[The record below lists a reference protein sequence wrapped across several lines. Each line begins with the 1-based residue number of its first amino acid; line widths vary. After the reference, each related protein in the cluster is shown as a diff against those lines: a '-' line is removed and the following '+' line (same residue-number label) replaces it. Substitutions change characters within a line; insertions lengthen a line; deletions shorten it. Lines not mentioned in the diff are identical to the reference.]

1 MTDEFKDV
9 KFTGISVTDGK
20 SPSINF
26 EVMDCI
32 NAKIVGLSILR
43 TDLTPRN
50 LENLIASNNG
60 ICEEP
65 DEICDFLLKN
75 YNSNLKTRQF
85 PIARYHTQLGWKE
98 GDGKSI
104 FLGQNIVSD
113 DETILSEY
121 SGKLDLKPRGNIENV
136 VTMLNEEIIG
146 TKEWSKLEAVLSA
159 AVGSLLL
166 SFANH
171 FWNADLNNVI
181 LHLFGGSSN
190 GKSTALT
197 LFVSVATN
205 PEKKKGYWLIFASTE
220 GSLVK
225 RIGNNEGLP
234 VVIDELSG
242 VTKKELD
249 GFVYTIGNG
258 EEKDRLKPGGIGLQE
273 SATFQTVV
281 MSSGELSLL
290 KKCTQNEG
298 GRARCF
304 EFANEQWTSSKS
316 QAVNVKACLSK
327 NYGLIAPMIAKELIH
342 NSNRWRQRLNYY
354 RRKVEKEIRERNITC
369 SIKDRVGEYVALFT
383 LAGEVTNATL
393 NISLKIDEIFDF
405 FFTNI
410 VVANDE
416 EANMGKNAYYTI
428 MKYVSEHRDLF
439 ADAGFYGGTRSQFN
453 TFDLDAD
460 KDGFIYGCRNH
471 IVDDKVYNNII
482 VFRSGRIE
490 SVLSEAGFSETK
502 VALYKLRQSKLIKT
516 KDANRNTYPYVINGT
531 EVNCVAVYFEDKG
544 TEVQDIGDE
553 TE

>member
-26 EVMDCI
+26 DVMDCI

-60 ICEEP
+60 ICEDPE
-65 DEICDFLLKN
+65 EICNFLLKN
-75 YNSNLKTRQF
+75 YNSNLKTRHF
-85 PIARYHTQLGWKE
+85 PIDRYHTQLGWKE
-98 GDGKSI
+98 IDGEPI
-104 FLGQNIVSD
+104 YLGQNIISD

-171 FWNADLNNVI
+171 FWNSDLNNVI

-190 GKSTALT
+190 GKSTALS
-197 LFVSVATN
+197 LFASVATN

-258 EEKDRLKPGGIGLQE
+258 EEKDRLKPGGNGLQE
-273 SATFQTVV
+273 SAVFQTVV
-281 MSSGELSLL
+281 LSSGEISLL

-298 GRARCF
+298 LRARCF
-304 EFANEQWTSSKS
+304 EFANEQWTYSKS
-316 QAVNVKACLSK
+316 QAVHIKSCLSK

-342 NSNRWRQRLNYY
+342 NSNRWRQRLNFY
-354 RRKVEKEIRERNITC
+354 RRKVEKEIKERNITC

-393 NISLKIDEIFDF
+393 NISLSIDKIFDF
-405 FFTNI
+405 FFTHI

-416 EANMGKNAYYTI
+416 EANMARNAYYALL
-428 MKYVSEHRDLF
+428 KYISENAELF
-439 ADAGFYGGTRSQFN
+439 AECGYIGGSRSILN
-453 TFDLDAD
+453 TFSIDAE
-460 KDGFIYGCRNH
+460 KEGLYYGIRQRIIDNKEY
-471 IVDDKVYNNII
+471 DMVY
-482 VFRSGRIE
+482 VFRPGKAE
-490 SVLSEAGFSETK
+490 SILTETK
-502 VALYKLRQSKLIKT
+502 VALFKMRKEGLLKT
-516 KDANRNTYPYVINGT
+516 KDPARNTYTYNINGVD
-531 EVNCVAVYFEDKG
+531 VNCIAIYYQDNSAKIH
-544 TEVQDIGDE
+544 DIGDE
-553 TE
+553 D

>member
-26 EVMDCI
+26 DVMDCI

-60 ICEEP
+60 ICEDPE
-65 DEICDFLLKN
+65 EICNFLLKN
-75 YNSNLKTRQF
+75 YNSNLKTRHF
-85 PIARYHTQLGWKE
+85 PIDRYHTQLGWKE
-98 GDGKSI
+98 IDGEPI
-104 FLGQNIVSD
+104 YLGQNIISD

-171 FWNADLNNVI
+171 FWNSDLNNVI

-190 GKSTALT
+190 GKSTALS
-197 LFVSVATN
+197 LFASVATN

-258 EEKDRLKPGGIGLQE
+258 EEKDRLKPGGNGLQE
-273 SATFQTVV
+273 SAVFQTVV
-281 MSSGELSLL
+281 LSSGEISLL

-298 GRARCF
+298 LRARCF
-304 EFANEQWTSSKS
+304 EFANEQWTYSKS
-316 QAVNVKACLSK
+316 QAVHIKSCLSK

-342 NSNRWRQRLNYY
+342 NSNRWRQRLNFY
-354 RRKVEKEIRERNITC
+354 RRKVEKEIKERNITC

-393 NISLKIDEIFDF
+393 NISLSIDKIFDF
-405 FFTNI
+405 FFTHI

-416 EANMGKNAYYTI
+416 EANMARNAYYALL
-428 MKYVSEHRDLF
+428 KYISENAELF
-439 ADAGFYGGTRSQFN
+439 AECGYIGGSRSILN
-453 TFDLDAD
+453 TFSIDAE
-460 KDGFIYGCRNH
+460 KEGLYYGY
-471 IVDDKVYNNII
+471 DMVY
-482 VFRSGRIE
+482 VFRPGKAESILTDSGF
-490 SVLSEAGFSETK
+490 AETK
-502 VALYKLRQSKLIKT
+502 VALFKMRKEGLLKT
-516 KDANRNTYPYVINGT
+516 KDPARNTYTYNINGVD
-531 EVNCVAVYFEDKG
+531 VNCIAIYYQDNSAKIH
-544 TEVQDIGDE
+544 DIGDE
-553 TE
+553 D

>member
-26 EVMDCI
+26 DVMDCI

-65 DEICDFLLKN
+65 EEIYNFLLKN
-75 YNSNLKTRQF
+75 YNSNLKTRHF
-85 PIARYHTQLGWKE
+85 PIDRYHTQLGWKE
-98 GDGKSI
+98 IDGEPI
-104 FLGQNIVSD
+104 YLGQNIISD
-113 DETILSEY
+113 DETMLSEY
-121 SGKLDLKPRGNIENV
+121 SGKLDLKPRGSIEDI
-136 VTMLNEEIIG
+136 VTMLNKEIIG
-146 TKEWSKLEAVLSA
+146 TEEWSKLEAVFSA

-166 SFANH
+166 SYSNH

-190 GKSTALT
+190 GKSTALK
-197 LFVSVATN
+197 LFASVATN

-258 EEKDRLKPGGIGLQE
+258 EEKDRLKPGGNGLQE
-273 SATFQTVV
+273 SAVFQTVV
-281 MSSGELSLL
+281 LSSGELSLL

-298 GRARCF
+298 LRARCF
-304 EFANEQWTSSKS
+304 EFANEQWTYSKS
-316 QAVNVKACLSK
+316 QAVHIKSCLSK
-327 NYGLIAPMIAKELIH
+327 NYGLIAPMIARELIH
-342 NSNRWRQRLNYY
+342 NSNVWKQRLQHY
-354 RRKVEKEIRERNITC
+354 RKKVEQEIEKRNITC

-393 NISLKIDEIFDF
+393 NISLSIDKIFDF
-405 FFTNI
+405 FFTHI

-416 EANMGKNAYYTI
+416 EANMARNAYYALL
-428 MKYVSEHRDLF
+428 KYISENAELF
-439 ADAGFYGGTRSQFN
+439 ADCGYIGGSRSILN
-453 TFDLDAD
+453 TFSIDAE
-460 KDGFIYGCRNH
+460 KEGLYYGIRQRIIDNKEY
-471 IVDDKVYNNII
+471 DMVY
-482 VFRSGRIE
+482 VFRPGKAESILTDSGF
-490 SVLSEAGFSETK
+490 AETK
-502 VALYKLRQSKLIKT
+502 VALFKMRKEGLLKT
-516 KDANRNTYPYVINGT
+516 KDPARNTYTYNINGVD
-531 EVNCVAVYFEDKG
+531 VNCIAIYYQDNSAKIH
-544 TEVQDIGDE
+544 DIGDE
-553 TE
+553 D

>member
-60 ICEEP
+60 ICEQP

-75 YNSNLKTRQF
+75 YNSNLKTRKF
-85 PIARYHTQLGWKE
+85 SIDRYHTQLGWKE
-98 GDGKSI
+98 IDGMPI
-104 FLGQNIVSD
+104 YLGQNIVSD
-113 DETILSEY
+113 DETLLSEY

-197 LFVSVATN
+197 LFASVATN

-242 VTKKELD
+242 ATKKELD

-273 SATFQTVV
+273 SAAFQTVV
-281 MSSGELSLL
+281 MSSGEISLL

-298 GRARCF
+298 LRARCL
-304 EFANEQWTSSKS
+304 EFANEQWTYSKS
-316 QAVNVKACLSK
+316 QAVHIKSCLSK

-342 NSNRWRQRLNYY
+342 NSNKWRKRLEFY
-354 RRKVEKEIRERNITC
+354 RERVEQEIEKRNITC

-393 NISLKIDEIFDF
+393 NISLSIDKIFDF
-405 FFTNI
+405 FFTHI
-410 VVANDE
+410 VVSNDE
-416 EANMGKNAYYTI
+416 EANMARNAYYALL
-428 MKYVSEHRDLF
+428 KYISENAELF
-439 ADAGFYGGTRSQFN
+439 ADCGYIGGSRSILNTFSIDAEKEGFY
-453 TFDLDAD
+453 
-460 KDGFIYGCRNH
+460 YGIRQRIIDNKEY
-471 IVDDKVYNNII
+471 DMVY
-482 VFRSGRIE
+482 VFRPGKAESILADSGF
-490 SVLSEAGFSETK
+490 AETK
-502 VALYKLRQSKLIKT
+502 VALFKMRKEGLLKT
-516 KDANRNTYPYVINGT
+516 KDPARNTYTYNINGVD
-531 EVNCVAVYFEDKG
+531 VNCIAIYYQDNSAKIH
-544 TEVQDIGDE
+544 DIGDE
-553 TE
+553 D

>member
-60 ICEEP
+60 ICEQP

-75 YNSNLKTRQF
+75 YNSNLKTRKF
-85 PIARYHTQLGWKE
+85 SIDRYHTQLGWKE
-98 GDGKSI
+98 IDGMPI
-104 FLGQNIVSD
+104 YLGQNIVSD
-113 DETILSEY
+113 DETLLSEY

-197 LFVSVATN
+197 LFASVATN

-258 EEKDRLKPGGIGLQE
+258 EEKDRLKPGGVGLQE
-273 SATFQTVV
+273 SAAFQTVV
-281 MSSGELSLL
+281 MSSGEISLL

-298 GRARCF
+298 LRARCF
-304 EFANEQWTSSKS
+304 EFANEQWTYSKS
-316 QAVNVKACLSK
+316 QAVHIKSCLSK

-342 NSNRWRQRLNYY
+342 NSNKWRKRLEFY
-354 RRKVEKEIRERNITC
+354 RERVEQEIEKRNITC

-393 NISLKIDEIFDF
+393 NISLSIDKIFDF
-405 FFTNI
+405 FFTHI
-410 VVANDE
+410 VVSNDE
-416 EANMGKNAYYTI
+416 EANMARNAYYALL
-428 MKYVSEHRDLF
+428 KYISENAELF
-439 ADAGFYGGTRSQFN
+439 ADCGYIGGSRSILNTFSIDAEKEGFY
-453 TFDLDAD
+453 
-460 KDGFIYGCRNH
+460 YGIRQRIIDNKEY
-471 IVDDKVYNNII
+471 DMVY
-482 VFRSGRIE
+482 VFRPGKAESILADSGF
-490 SVLSEAGFSETK
+490 AETK
-502 VALYKLRQSKLIKT
+502 VALFKMRKEGLLKT
-516 KDANRNTYPYVINGT
+516 KDPARNTYTYNINGVD
-531 EVNCVAVYFEDKG
+531 VNCIAIYYQDNSAKIH
-544 TEVQDIGDE
+544 DIGDE
-553 TE
+553 D

>member
-26 EVMDCI
+26 DVMDCI

-60 ICEEP
+60 ICEDPE
-65 DEICDFLLKN
+65 EICNFLLKN
-75 YNSNLKTRQF
+75 YNSNLKTRHF
-85 PIARYHTQLGWKE
+85 PIDRYHTQLGWKE
-98 GDGKSI
+98 IDGEPI
-104 FLGQNIVSD
+104 YLGQNIISD

-171 FWNADLNNVI
+171 FWNSDLNNVI

-190 GKSTALT
+190 GKSTALS
-197 LFVSVATN
+197 LFASVATN

-258 EEKDRLKPGGIGLQE
+258 EEKDRLKPGGNGLQE
-273 SATFQTVV
+273 SAVFQTVV
-281 MSSGELSLL
+281 LSSGEISLL

-298 GRARCF
+298 LRARCF
-304 EFANEQWTSSKS
+304 EFANEQWTYSKS
-316 QAVNVKACLSK
+316 QAVHIKSCLSK

-342 NSNRWRQRLNYY
+342 NSNRWRQRLNFY
-354 RRKVEKEIRERNITC
+354 RRKVEKEIKERNITC

-393 NISLKIDEIFDF
+393 NISLSIDKIFDF
-405 FFTNI
+405 FFTHI

-416 EANMGKNAYYTI
+416 EANMARNAYYALL
-428 MKYVSEHRDLF
+428 KYISENAELF
-439 ADAGFYGGTRSQFN
+439 AECGYIGGSCSILN
-453 TFDLDAD
+453 TFSIDAE
-460 KDGFIYGCRNH
+460 KEGLYYGIRQRIIDNKEY
-471 IVDDKVYNNII
+471 DMVY
-482 VFRSGRIE
+482 VFRPGKAESILTDSGF
-490 SVLSEAGFSETK
+490 AETK
-502 VALYKLRQSKLIKT
+502 VALFKMRKEGLLKT
-516 KDANRNTYPYVINGT
+516 KDPARNTYTYNINGVD
-531 EVNCVAVYFEDKG
+531 VNCIAIYYQDNSAKIH
-544 TEVQDIGDE
+544 DIGDE
-553 TE
+553 D

>member
-1 MTDEFKDV
+1 MPDAFTDV

-60 ICEEP
+60 ICEEAE
-65 DEICDFLLKN
+65 EICNFLLKS
-75 YNSNLKTRQF
+75 YNSCLKTRQF
-85 PIARYHTQLGWKE
+85 PIERYHTQVGWKE
-98 GDGKSI
+98 IDGKPVY
-104 FLGQNIVSD
+104 LGQNGISD
-113 DETILSEY
+113 NETLQSEY
-121 SGKLDLKPRGNIENV
+121 SGKLDLKPSGDIKEV
-136 VTMLNEEIIG
+136 IDMLNCEIIV
-146 TKEWSKLEAVLSA
+146 TQEWSKLEAILCA

-181 LHLFGGSSN
+181 LHLFGGSST

-197 LFVSVATN
+197 LFASVATN

-298 GRARCF
+298 LRARCF

-327 NYGLIAPMIAKELIH
+327 NYGLIAPMIARELIH
-342 NSNRWRQRLNYY
+342 NSNRWRQRLNFY
-354 RRKVEKEIRERNITC
+354 RRKVEKEIKERNITC

-393 NISLKIDEIFDF
+393 NISLSIDKIFDF
-405 FFTNI
+405 FFTHI

-416 EANMGKNAYYTI
+416 EANMARNAYYALL
-428 MKYVSEHRDLF
+428 KYISENAELF
-439 ADAGFYGGTRSQFN
+439 ADCGYIGGSRSILN
-453 TFDLDAD
+453 TFCIDAE
-460 KDGFIYGCRNH
+460 KEGLYYGIRQRIIDNKEY
-471 IVDDKVYNNII
+471 DMVY
-482 VFRSGRIE
+482 VFRPGKAESILTDSGF
-490 SVLSEAGFSETK
+490 AETK
-502 VALYKLRQSKLIKT
+502 VALFKMRKEGLLKT
-516 KDANRNTYPYVINGT
+516 KDPARNTYTYNINGVD
-531 EVNCVAVYFEDKG
+531 VNCIAIYYQDNSAKIH
-544 TEVQDIGDE
+544 DIGDE
-553 TE
+553 D

>member
-26 EVMDCI
+26 DVMDCI

-50 LENLIASNNG
+50 LENLIASNNA
-60 ICEEP
+60 ICEDPE
-65 DEICDFLLKN
+65 EICNFLLKN
-75 YNSNLKTRQF
+75 YNSNLKTRHF
-85 PIARYHTQLGWKE
+85 PIDRYHTQLGWKE
-98 GDGKSI
+98 IDGEPI
-104 FLGQNIVSD
+104 YLGQNIISD
-113 DETILSEY
+113 DETMLSEY

-190 GKSTALT
+190 GKSTALS
-197 LFVSVATN
+197 LFASVATN

-258 EEKDRLKPGGIGLQE
+258 EEKDRLKPGGIGLQD
-273 SATFQTVV
+273 SAAFQTVIL
-281 MSSGELSLL
+281 SSGEISLL

-298 GRARCF
+298 LRARCF
-304 EFANEQWTSSKS
+304 EFANEQWTYSKS
-316 QAVNVKACLSK
+316 QAVHIKSCLSK

-342 NSNRWRQRLNYY
+342 NSNVWKQRLQHY
-354 RRKVEKEIRERNITC
+354 RKKVEQEIEKRNITC

-393 NISLKIDEIFDF
+393 NISLSIDKIFDF
-405 FFTNI
+405 FFTHI

-416 EANMGKNAYYTI
+416 EANMARNAYYALL
-428 MKYVSEHRDLF
+428 KYISENAELF
-439 ADAGFYGGTRSQFN
+439 ADCGYIGGSRSILN
-453 TFDLDAD
+453 TFSIDAE
-460 KDGFIYGCRNH
+460 KEGLYYGIRQRIIDNKEY
-471 IVDDKVYNNII
+471 DMVY
-482 VFRSGRIE
+482 VFRPGKAESILTDSGF
-490 SVLSEAGFSETK
+490 AETK
-502 VALYKLRQSKLIKT
+502 VALFKMRKEGLLKT
-516 KDANRNTYPYVINGT
+516 KDPARNTYTYNINGVD
-531 EVNCVAVYFEDKG
+531 VNCIAIYYQDNSAKIH
-544 TEVQDIGDE
+544 DIGDE
-553 TE
+553 D

>member
-26 EVMDCI
+26 DVMDCI

-50 LENLIASNNG
+50 LENLIASNNA
-60 ICEEP
+60 ICEDPE
-65 DEICDFLLKN
+65 EICNFLLKN
-75 YNSNLKTRQF
+75 YNSNLKTRHF
-85 PIARYHTQLGWKE
+85 PIDRYHTQLGWKE
-98 GDGKSI
+98 IDGEPI
-104 FLGQNIVSD
+104 YLGQNIISD
-113 DETILSEY
+113 DETMLSEY

-190 GKSTALT
+190 GKSTALS
-197 LFVSVATN
+197 LFASVATN

-258 EEKDRLKPGGIGLQE
+258 EEKDRLKPGGIGLQD
-273 SATFQTVV
+273 SAAFQTVIL
-281 MSSGELSLL
+281 SSGEISLL

-298 GRARCF
+298 LRARCF
-304 EFANEQWTSSKS
+304 EFANEQWTYSKS
-316 QAVNVKACLSK
+316 QAVHIKSCLSK

-342 NSNRWRQRLNYY
+342 NSNVWKQRLQHY
-354 RRKVEKEIRERNITC
+354 RKKVEQEIEKRNITC

-393 NISLKIDEIFDF
+393 NISLSIDKIFDF
-405 FFTNI
+405 FFTHI

-416 EANMGKNAYYTI
+416 EANMARNAYYALL
-428 MKYVSEHRDLF
+428 KYISENAELF
-439 ADAGFYGGTRSQFN
+439 ADCGYIGGSRSILN
-453 TFDLDAD
+453 TFSIDAE
-460 KDGFIYGCRNH
+460 KEGLYYGIRQRIIDNKEY
-471 IVDDKVYNNII
+471 DMVY
-482 VFRSGRIE
+482 VFRPGKAESILTDSGF
-490 SVLSEAGFSETK
+490 AETK
-502 VALYKLRQSKLIKT
+502 VALFKMRKEGLLKT
-516 KDANRNTYPYVINGT
+516 KDPARNTYTYNINGVD
-531 EVNCVAVYFEDKG
+531 VNCIAIYYQDNSAIIH
-544 TEVQDIGDE
+544 DIGDE
-553 TE
+553 D

>member
-26 EVMDCI
+26 DVMDCI

-60 ICEEP
+60 ICEDPE
-65 DEICDFLLKN
+65 EICNFLLKN
-75 YNSNLKTRQF
+75 YNSNLKTRHF
-85 PIARYHTQLGWKE
+85 PIDRYHTQLGWKE
-98 GDGKSI
+98 IDGEPI
-104 FLGQNIVSD
+104 YLGQNIISD

-171 FWNADLNNVI
+171 FWNSDLNNVI

-190 GKSTALT
+190 GKSTALS
-197 LFVSVATN
+197 LFASVATN

-258 EEKDRLKPGGIGLQE
+258 EEKDRLKPGGNGLQE
-273 SATFQTVV
+273 SAVFQMVV
-281 MSSGELSLL
+281 LSSGEISLL

-298 GRARCF
+298 LRARCF
-304 EFANEQWTSSKS
+304 EFANEQWTYSKS
-316 QAVNVKACLSK
+316 QAVHIKSCLSK

-342 NSNRWRQRLNYY
+342 NSNRWRQRLNFY
-354 RRKVEKEIRERNITC
+354 RRKVEKEIKERNITC

-393 NISLKIDEIFDF
+393 NISLSIDKIFDF
-405 FFTNI
+405 FFTHI

-416 EANMGKNAYYTI
+416 EANMARNAYYALL
-428 MKYVSEHRDLF
+428 KYISENAELF
-439 ADAGFYGGTRSQFN
+439 AECGYIGGSRSILN
-453 TFDLDAD
+453 TFSIDAE
-460 KDGFIYGCRNH
+460 KEGLYYGIRQRIIDNKEY
-471 IVDDKVYNNII
+471 DMVY
-482 VFRSGRIE
+482 VFRPGKAESILTDSGF
-490 SVLSEAGFSETK
+490 AETK
-502 VALYKLRQSKLIKT
+502 VALFKMRKEGLLKT
-516 KDANRNTYPYVINGT
+516 KDPARNTYTYNINGVD
-531 EVNCVAVYFEDKG
+531 VNCIAIYYQDNSAKIH
-544 TEVQDIGDE
+544 DIGDE
-553 TE
+553 D

>member
-26 EVMDCI
+26 DVMDCI

-50 LENLIASNNG
+50 LENLIASNNA
-60 ICEEP
+60 ICEDPE
-65 DEICDFLLKN
+65 EICNFLLKN
-75 YNSNLKTRQF
+75 YNSNLKTRHF
-85 PIARYHTQLGWKE
+85 PIDRYHTQLGWKE
-98 GDGKSI
+98 IDGEPI
-104 FLGQNIVSD
+104 YLGQNIISD
-113 DETILSEY
+113 DETMLSEY

-190 GKSTALT
+190 GKSTALS
-197 LFVSVATN
+197 LFASVATN

-234 VVIDELSG
+234 VVIDKLSG

-258 EEKDRLKPGGIGLQE
+258 EEKDRLKPGGIGLQD
-273 SATFQTVV
+273 SAAFQTVIL
-281 MSSGELSLL
+281 SSGEISLL

-298 GRARCF
+298 LRARCF
-304 EFANEQWTSSKS
+304 EFANEQWTYSKS
-316 QAVNVKACLSK
+316 QAVHIKSCLSK

-342 NSNRWRQRLNYY
+342 NSNVWKQRLQHY
-354 RRKVEKEIRERNITC
+354 RKKVEQEIEKRNITC

-393 NISLKIDEIFDF
+393 NISLSIDKIFDF
-405 FFTNI
+405 FFTHI

-416 EANMGKNAYYTI
+416 EANMARNAYYALL
-428 MKYVSEHRDLF
+428 KYISENAELF
-439 ADAGFYGGTRSQFN
+439 ADCGYIGGSRSILN
-453 TFDLDAD
+453 TFSIDAE
-460 KDGFIYGCRNH
+460 KEGLYYGIRQRIIDNKEY
-471 IVDDKVYNNII
+471 DMVY
-482 VFRSGRIE
+482 VFRPGKAESILTDSGF
-490 SVLSEAGFSETK
+490 AETK
-502 VALYKLRQSKLIKT
+502 VALFKMRKEGLLKT
-516 KDANRNTYPYVINGT
+516 KDPARNTYTYNINGVD
-531 EVNCVAVYFEDKG
+531 VNCIAIYYQDNSAKIH
-544 TEVQDIGDE
+544 DIGDE
-553 TE
+553 D

>member
-26 EVMDCI
+26 DVMDCI

-60 ICEEP
+60 ICEDPE
-65 DEICDFLLKN
+65 EICNFLLKN
-75 YNSNLKTRQF
+75 YNSNLKTRHF
-85 PIARYHTQLGWKE
+85 PIDRYHTQLGWKE
-98 GDGKSI
+98 IDGEPI
-104 FLGQNIVSD
+104 YLGQNIISD

-171 FWNADLNNVI
+171 FWNSDLNNVI

-190 GKSTALT
+190 GKSTALS
-197 LFVSVATN
+197 LFASVATN

-249 GFVYTIGNG
+249 RFVYTIGNG
-258 EEKDRLKPGGIGLQE
+258 EEKDRLKPGGNGLQE
-273 SATFQTVV
+273 SAVFQTVV
-281 MSSGELSLL
+281 LSSGEISLL

-298 GRARCF
+298 LRARCF
-304 EFANEQWTSSKS
+304 EFANEQWTYSKS
-316 QAVNVKACLSK
+316 QAVHIKSCLSK

-342 NSNRWRQRLNYY
+342 NSNRWRQRLNFY
-354 RRKVEKEIRERNITC
+354 RRKVEKEIKERNITC

-393 NISLKIDEIFDF
+393 NISLSIDKIFDF
-405 FFTNI
+405 FFTHI

-416 EANMGKNAYYTI
+416 EANMARNAYYALL
-428 MKYVSEHRDLF
+428 KYISENAELF
-439 ADAGFYGGTRSQFN
+439 AECGYIGGSRSILN
-453 TFDLDAD
+453 TFSIDAE
-460 KDGFIYGCRNH
+460 KEGLYYGIRQRIIDNKEY
-471 IVDDKVYNNII
+471 DMVY
-482 VFRSGRIE
+482 VFRPGKAESILTDSGF
-490 SVLSEAGFSETK
+490 AETK
-502 VALYKLRQSKLIKT
+502 VALFKMRKEGLLKT
-516 KDANRNTYPYVINGT
+516 KDPARNTYTYNINGVD
-531 EVNCVAVYFEDKG
+531 VNCIAIYYQDNSAKIH
-544 TEVQDIGDE
+544 DIGDE
-553 TE
+553 D

>member
-1 MTDEFKDV
+1 M
-9 KFTGISVTDGK
+9 
-20 SPSINF
+20 
-26 EVMDCI
+26 
-32 NAKIVGLSILR
+32 
-43 TDLTPRN
+43 
-50 LENLIASNNG
+50 
-60 ICEEP
+60 
-65 DEICDFLLKN
+65 LKN

-190 GKSTALT
+190 GKSTALM
-197 LFVSVATN
+197 LFASVATN

-242 VTKKELD
+242 
-249 GFVYTIGNG
+249 FVYTNGNG

-298 GRARCF
+298 LRARCF

-342 NSNRWRQRLNYY
+342 NSNKWRKRLEFY
-354 RRKVEKEIRERNITC
+354 RERVEQEIEKRNITC

-393 NISLKIDEIFDF
+393 NISLSIDKIFDF
-405 FFTNI
+405 FFTHI
-410 VVANDE
+410 VVSNDE
-416 EANMGKNAYYTI
+416 EANMARNAYYALL
-428 MKYVSEHRDLF
+428 KYISENAELF
-439 ADAGFYGGTRSQFN
+439 ADCGYIGGSRSILNTFSIDAEKEGFY
-453 TFDLDAD
+453 
-460 KDGFIYGCRNH
+460 YGIRQRIIDNKEY
-471 IVDDKVYNNII
+471 DMVY
-482 VFRSGRIE
+482 VFRPGKAESILADSGF
-490 SVLSEAGFSETK
+490 AETK
-502 VALYKLRQSKLIKT
+502 VALFKMRKEGLLKT
-516 KDANRNTYPYVINGT
+516 KDTARNTYTYNINGVD
-531 EVNCVAVYFEDKG
+531 VNCIAIYYQDNSAKIH
-544 TEVQDIGDE
+544 DIGDE
-553 TE
+553 D

>member
-85 PIARYHTQLGWKE
+85 PIYRYHTQLGWKE
-98 GDGKSI
+98 IDGMPI
-104 FLGQNIVSD
+104 YLGQNIISD
-113 DETILSEY
+113 DETMLSEY
-121 SGKLDLKPRGNIENV
+121 SGKLDLKPRGSIEDI
-136 VTMLNEEIIG
+136 VTMLNKEIIG
-146 TKEWSKLEAVLSA
+146 TEEWSKLEAVLSA

-197 LFVSVATN
+197 LFASVATN

-258 EEKDRLKPGGIGLQE
+258 EEKDRLKPGGIGLQD
-273 SATFQTVV
+273 SAAFQTVIL
-281 MSSGELSLL
+281 SSGEISLL

-298 GRARCF
+298 LRARCF
-304 EFANEQWTSSKS
+304 EFANEQWTASKS
-316 QAVNVKACLSK
+316 QAVHVKACLRD
-327 NYGLIAPMIAKELIH
+327 NYGLIAPMIAWELIH
-342 NSNRWRQRLNYY
+342 NSNRWRQRLNFY
-354 RRKVEKEIRERNITC
+354 RRKVEKEIKARNITC

-383 LAGEVTNATL
+383 LAGEVTN
-393 NISLKIDEIFDF
+393 
-405 FFTNI
+405 
-410 VVANDE
+410 
-416 EANMGKNAYYTI
+416 
-428 MKYVSEHRDLF
+428 
-439 ADAGFYGGTRSQFN
+439 Q
-453 TFDLDAD
+453 
-460 KDGFIYGCRNH
+460 
-471 IVDDKVYNNII
+471 
-482 VFRSGRIE
+482 
-490 SVLSEAGFSETK
+490 
-502 VALYKLRQSKLIKT
+502 
-516 KDANRNTYPYVINGT
+516 
-531 EVNCVAVYFEDKG
+531 
-544 TEVQDIGDE
+544 
-553 TE
+553 

>member
-26 EVMDCI
+26 DVMDCI

-60 ICEEP
+60 ICEDPE
-65 DEICDFLLKN
+65 EICNFLLKN
-75 YNSNLKTRQF
+75 YNSNLKTRHF
-85 PIARYHTQLGWKE
+85 PIDRYHTQLGWKE
-98 GDGKSI
+98 IDGEPI
-104 FLGQNIVSD
+104 YLGQNIISD

-171 FWNADLNNVI
+171 FWNSDLNNVI

-190 GKSTALT
+190 GKSTALS
-197 LFVSVATN
+197 LFASVANN

-258 EEKDRLKPGGIGLQE
+258 EEKDRLKPGGNGLQE
-273 SATFQTVV
+273 SAVFQTVV
-281 MSSGELSLL
+281 LSSGEISLL

-298 GRARCF
+298 LRARCF
-304 EFANEQWTSSKS
+304 EFANEQWTYSKS
-316 QAVNVKACLSK
+316 QAVHIKSCLSK

-342 NSNRWRQRLNYY
+342 NSNRWRQRLNFY
-354 RRKVEKEIRERNITC
+354 RRKVEKEIKERNITC

-393 NISLKIDEIFDF
+393 NISLSIDKIFDF
-405 FFTNI
+405 FFTHI

-416 EANMGKNAYYTI
+416 EANMARNAYYALL
-428 MKYVSEHRDLF
+428 KYISENAELF
-439 ADAGFYGGTRSQFN
+439 AECGYIGGSRSILN
-453 TFDLDAD
+453 TFSIDAE
-460 KDGFIYGCRNH
+460 KEGLYYGIRQRIIDNKEY
-471 IVDDKVYNNII
+471 DMVY
-482 VFRSGRIE
+482 VFRPGKAESILTDSGF
-490 SVLSEAGFSETK
+490 AQTK
-502 VALYKLRQSKLIKT
+502 VALFKMRKEGLLKT
-516 KDANRNTYPYVINGT
+516 KDPARNTYTYNINGVD
-531 EVNCVAVYFEDKG
+531 VNCIAIYYQDNSAKIH
-544 TEVQDIGDE
+544 DIGDE
-553 TE
+553 D

>member
-26 EVMDCI
+26 DVMDCI

-50 LENLIASNNG
+50 LENLIASNNA
-60 ICEEP
+60 ICEDPE
-65 DEICDFLLKN
+65 EICNFLLKN
-75 YNSNLKTRQF
+75 YNSNLKTRHF
-85 PIARYHTQLGWKE
+85 PIDRYHTQLGWKE
-98 GDGKSI
+98 IDGEPI
-104 FLGQNIVSD
+104 YLGQNIISD
-113 DETILSEY
+113 DETMLSEY
-121 SGKLDLKPRGNIENV
+121 SGKLDLKSRGNIENV

-190 GKSTALT
+190 GKSTALS
-197 LFVSVATN
+197 LFASVATN

-258 EEKDRLKPGGIGLQE
+258 EEKDRLKPGGIGLQD
-273 SATFQTVV
+273 SAAFQTVIL
-281 MSSGELSLL
+281 SSGEISLL

-298 GRARCF
+298 LRARCF
-304 EFANEQWTSSKS
+304 EFANEQWTYSKS
-316 QAVNVKACLSK
+316 QAVHIKSCLSK

-342 NSNRWRQRLNYY
+342 NSNVWKQRLQHY
-354 RRKVEKEIRERNITC
+354 RKKVEQEIEKRNITC

-393 NISLKIDEIFDF
+393 NISLSIDKIFDF
-405 FFTNI
+405 FFTHI

-416 EANMGKNAYYTI
+416 EANMARNAYYALL
-428 MKYVSEHRDLF
+428 KYISENAELF
-439 ADAGFYGGTRSQFN
+439 ADCGYIGGSRSILN
-453 TFDLDAD
+453 TFSIDAE
-460 KDGFIYGCRNH
+460 KEGLYYGIRQRIIDNKEY
-471 IVDDKVYNNII
+471 DMVY
-482 VFRSGRIE
+482 VFRPGKAESILTDSGF
-490 SVLSEAGFSETK
+490 AETK
-502 VALYKLRQSKLIKT
+502 VALFKMRKEGLLKT
-516 KDANRNTYPYVINGT
+516 KDPARNTYTYNINGVD
-531 EVNCVAVYFEDKG
+531 VNCIAIYYQDNSAKIH
-544 TEVQDIGDE
+544 DIGDE
-553 TE
+553 D

>member
-26 EVMDCI
+26 DVMDCI

-60 ICEEP
+60 ICEDPE
-65 DEICDFLLKN
+65 EICNFLLKN
-75 YNSNLKTRQF
+75 YNSNLKTRHF
-85 PIARYHTQLGWKE
+85 PIDRYHTQLGWKE
-98 GDGKSI
+98 IDGEPI
-104 FLGQNIVSD
+104 YLGQNIISD

-171 FWNADLNNVI
+171 FWNSDLNNVI

-190 GKSTALT
+190 GKSTALS
-197 LFVSVATN
+197 LFASVATN

-258 EEKDRLKPGGIGLQE
+258 EEKDRLKPGGNGLQE
-273 SATFQTVV
+273 SAVFQTVV
-281 MSSGELSLL
+281 LSSGEISLL

-298 GRARCF
+298 LRARCF
-304 EFANEQWTSSKS
+304 EFANEQWTYSKS
-316 QAVNVKACLSK
+316 QAVHIKSCLSK

-342 NSNRWRQRLNYY
+342 NSNRWRQRLNFY
-354 RRKVEKEIRERNITC
+354 RRKVEKEIKERNITC

-393 NISLKIDEIFDF
+393 NISLSIDKIFDF
-405 FFTNI
+405 FFTHI

-416 EANMGKNAYYTI
+416 EANMARNAYYALL
-428 MKYVSEHRDLF
+428 KYISENAELF
-439 ADAGFYGGTRSQFN
+439 AECGYIGGSRSILN
-453 TFDLDAD
+453 TFSIDAE
-460 KDGFIYGCRNH
+460 KEGLYYGIRQRIIDNKEY
-471 IVDDKVYNNII
+471 DMVY
-482 VFRSGRIE
+482 VFRPGKAESILTDSGF
-490 SVLSEAGFSETK
+490 AETK
-502 VALYKLRQSKLIKT
+502 VALFKMRKEGLLKT
-516 KDANRNTYPYVINGT
+516 KDPARNTYTYNINGVD
-531 EVNCVAVYFEDKG
+531 VNCIAIYYQDNSAKIH
-544 TEVQDIGDE
+544 DIGDE
-553 TE
+553 D

>member
-26 EVMDCI
+26 DVMDCI

-60 ICEEP
+60 ICEDPE
-65 DEICDFLLKN
+65 EICNFLLKN
-75 YNSNLKTRQF
+75 YNSNLKTRHF
-85 PIARYHTQLGWKE
+85 PIDRYHTQLGWKE
-98 GDGKSI
+98 IDGEPI
-104 FLGQNIVSD
+104 YLGQNIISD
-113 DETILSEY
+113 DETMLSEY

-190 GKSTALT
+190 GKSTALS
-197 LFVSVATN
+197 LFASVATN

-258 EEKDRLKPGGIGLQE
+258 EEKDRLKPGGIGLQD
-273 SATFQTVV
+273 SAAFQTVIL
-281 MSSGELSLL
+281 SSGEISLL

-298 GRARCF
+298 LRARCF
-304 EFANEQWTSSKS
+304 EFANEQWTYSKS
-316 QAVNVKACLSK
+316 QAVHIKSCLSK

-342 NSNRWRQRLNYY
+342 NSNVWKQRLQHY
-354 RRKVEKEIRERNITC
+354 RKKVEQEIEKRNITC

-393 NISLKIDEIFDF
+393 NISLSIDKIFDF
-405 FFTNI
+405 FFTHI

-416 EANMGKNAYYTI
+416 EANMARNAYYALL
-428 MKYVSEHRDLF
+428 KYISENAELF
-439 ADAGFYGGTRSQFN
+439 ADCGYIGGSRSILN
-453 TFDLDAD
+453 TFSIDAE
-460 KDGFIYGCRNH
+460 KGGLYYGIRQRIIDNKEY
-471 IVDDKVYNNII
+471 DMVY
-482 VFRSGRIE
+482 VFRPGKAESILTDSGF
-490 SVLSEAGFSETK
+490 AETK
-502 VALYKLRQSKLIKT
+502 VALFKMRKEGLLKT
-516 KDANRNTYPYVINGT
+516 KDPARNTYTYNINGVD
-531 EVNCVAVYFEDKG
+531 VNCIAIYYQDNSAKIH
-544 TEVQDIGDE
+544 DIGDE
-553 TE
+553 D

>member
-60 ICEEP
+60 ICEQP

-75 YNSNLKTRQF
+75 YNSNLKTRKF
-85 PIARYHTQLGWKE
+85 SIDRYHTQLGWKE
-98 GDGKSI
+98 IDGMPI
-104 FLGQNIVSD
+104 YLGQNIVSD
-113 DETILSEY
+113 DETLLSEY

-197 LFVSVATN
+197 LFASVATN

-273 SATFQTVV
+273 SAAFQTVV
-281 MSSGELSLL
+281 MSSGEISLL

-298 GRARCF
+298 LRARCL
-304 EFANEQWTSSKS
+304 EFANEQWTYSKS
-316 QAVNVKACLSK
+316 QAVHIKSCLSK

-342 NSNRWRQRLNYY
+342 NSNKWRKRLEFY
-354 RRKVEKEIRERNITC
+354 RERVEQEIEKRNITC

-393 NISLKIDEIFDF
+393 NISLSIDKIFDF
-405 FFTNI
+405 FFTHI
-410 VVANDE
+410 VVSNDE
-416 EANMGKNAYYTI
+416 EANMARNAYYALL
-428 MKYVSEHRDLF
+428 KYISENAELF
-439 ADAGFYGGTRSQFN
+439 ADCGYIGGSRSILNTFSIDAEKEGFY
-453 TFDLDAD
+453 
-460 KDGFIYGCRNH
+460 YGIRQRIIDNKEY
-471 IVDDKVYNNII
+471 DMVY
-482 VFRSGRIE
+482 VFRPGKAESILADSGF
-490 SVLSEAGFSETK
+490 AETK
-502 VALYKLRQSKLIKT
+502 VALFKMRKEGLLKT
-516 KDANRNTYPYVINGT
+516 KDPARNTYTYNINGVD
-531 EVNCVAVYFEDKG
+531 VNCIAIYYQDNSAKIH
-544 TEVQDIGDE
+544 DIGDE
-553 TE
+553 D

>member
-26 EVMDCI
+26 DVMDCI

-50 LENLIASNNG
+50 LENLIASNNA
-60 ICEEP
+60 ICEDPE
-65 DEICDFLLKN
+65 EICNFLLKN
-75 YNSNLKTRQF
+75 YNSNLKTRHF
-85 PIARYHTQLGWKE
+85 PIDRYHTQLGWKE
-98 GDGKSI
+98 IDGEPI
-104 FLGQNIVSD
+104 YLGQNIISD
-113 DETILSEY
+113 DETMLSEY

-190 GKSTALT
+190 GKSTALS
-197 LFVSVATN
+197 LFASVATN

-273 SATFQTVV
+273 SAAFQTVV
-281 MSSGELSLL
+281 MSSGEISLL

-298 GRARCF
+298 LRARCF
-304 EFANEQWTSSKS
+304 EFANEQWTYSKS
-316 QAVNVKACLSK
+316 QAVHIKSCLSK

-342 NSNRWRQRLNYY
+342 NSNKWRKRLEFY
-354 RRKVEKEIRERNITC
+354 RERVEQEIEKRNITC

-393 NISLKIDEIFDF
+393 NISLSIDKIFDF
-405 FFTNI
+405 FFTHI
-410 VVANDE
+410 VVSNDE
-416 EANMGKNAYYTI
+416 EANMARNAYYALL
-428 MKYVSEHRDLF
+428 KYISENAELF
-439 ADAGFYGGTRSQFN
+439 ADCGYIGGSRSILNTFSIDAEKEGFY
-453 TFDLDAD
+453 
-460 KDGFIYGCRNH
+460 YGIRQRIIDNKEY
-471 IVDDKVYNNII
+471 DMVY
-482 VFRSGRIE
+482 VFRPGKAESILADSGF
-490 SVLSEAGFSETK
+490 AETK
-502 VALYKLRQSKLIKT
+502 VALFKMRKEGLLKT
-516 KDANRNTYPYVINGT
+516 KDPARNTYTYNINGVD
-531 EVNCVAVYFEDKG
+531 VNCIAIYYQDNSAKIH
-544 TEVQDIGDE
+544 DIGDE
-553 TE
+553 D

>member
-26 EVMDCI
+26 DVMDCI

-60 ICEEP
+60 ICEDPE
-65 DEICDFLLKN
+65 EICNFLLKN
-75 YNSNLKTRQF
+75 YNSNLKTRHF
-85 PIARYHTQLGWKE
+85 PIDRYHTQLGWKE
-98 GDGKSI
+98 IDGEPI
-104 FLGQNIVSD
+104 YLGQNIISD

-171 FWNADLNNVI
+171 FWNSDLNNVI

-190 GKSTALT
+190 GKSTALS
-197 LFVSVATN
+197 LFASVATN

-258 EEKDRLKPGGIGLQE
+258 EEKDRLKPGGNGLQE
-273 SATFQTVV
+273 SAVFQTVV
-281 MSSGELSLL
+281 LSSGEISLL

-298 GRARCF
+298 LRARCF
-304 EFANEQWTSSKS
+304 EFANEQWTYSKS
-316 QAVNVKACLSK
+316 QAVHIKSCLSK

-342 NSNRWRQRLNYY
+342 NSNRWRQRLNFY
-354 RRKVEKEIRERNITC
+354 RRKVEKEIKERNITC

-393 NISLKIDEIFDF
+393 NISLSIDKIFDF
-405 FFTNI
+405 FFTHI

-416 EANMGKNAYYTI
+416 EANMARNAYYALL
-428 MKYVSEHRDLF
+428 KYISENAELF
-439 ADAGFYGGTRSQFN
+439 AECGYIGGSRSILN
-453 TFDLDAD
+453 TFSIDAE
-460 KDGFIYGCRNH
+460 KEGLY
-471 IVDDKVYNNII
+471 Y
-482 VFRSGRIE
+482 GRI
-490 SVLSEAGFSETK
+490 
-502 VALYKLRQSKLIKT
+502 
-516 KDANRNTYPYVINGT
+516 
-531 EVNCVAVYFEDKG
+531 
-544 TEVQDIGDE
+544 
-553 TE
+553 

>member
-60 ICEEP
+60 ICEQP

-75 YNSNLKTRQF
+75 YNSNLKTRKF
-85 PIARYHTQLGWKE
+85 SIDRYHTQLGWKE
-98 GDGKSI
+98 IDGMPI
-104 FLGQNIVSD
+104 YLGQNIVSD
-113 DETILSEY
+113 DETLLSEY

-197 LFVSVATN
+197 LFASVATN

-273 SATFQTVV
+273 SAAFQTVV
-281 MSSGELSLL
+281 MSSGEISLL

-298 GRARCF
+298 LRARCL
-304 EFANEQWTSSKS
+304 EFANEQWTYSKS
-316 QAVNVKACLSK
+316 QAVHIKSCLSK

-342 NSNRWRQRLNYY
+342 NSNKWRKRLEFY
-354 RRKVEKEIRERNITC
+354 RERVEQEIEKRNITC

-393 NISLKIDEIFDF
+393 NISLSIDKIFDF
-405 FFTNI
+405 FFTHI
-410 VVANDE
+410 VVSNDE
-416 EANMGKNAYYTI
+416 EANMARNAYYALL
-428 MKYVSEHRDLF
+428 KYISENAELF
-439 ADAGFYGGTRSQFN
+439 ADCGYIGGSRSILNTFSIDAEKEGFY
-453 TFDLDAD
+453 
-460 KDGFIYGCRNH
+460 YGIRQRIIDNKEY
-471 IVDDKVYNNII
+471 DMVY
-482 VFRSGRIE
+482 VFRPGKAESILADSGF
-490 SVLSEAGFSETK
+490 AETK
-502 VALYKLRQSKLIKT
+502 VALFKMRKEGLSRYWVRKKPYLYLRT
-516 KDANRNTYPYVINGT
+516 
-531 EVNCVAVYFEDKG
+531 
-544 TEVQDIGDE
+544 
-553 TE
+553 

>member
-26 EVMDCI
+26 DVMDCI

-60 ICEEP
+60 ICEDPE
-65 DEICDFLLKN
+65 EICNFLLKN
-75 YNSNLKTRQF
+75 YNSNLKTRHF
-85 PIARYHTQLGWKE
+85 PIDRYHTQLGWKE
-98 GDGKSI
+98 IDGEPI
-104 FLGQNIVSD
+104 YLGQNIISD

-171 FWNADLNNVI
+171 FWNSDLNNVI

-190 GKSTALT
+190 GKSTALM
-197 LFVSVATN
+197 LFASVATN

-258 EEKDRLKPGGIGLQE
+258 EEKDRLKPGGIGLQD
-273 SATFQTVV
+273 SAAFQTVIL
-281 MSSGELSLL
+281 SSGEISLL

-298 GRARCF
+298 LRARCF
-304 EFANEQWTSSKS
+304 EFANEQWTYSKS
-316 QAVNVKACLSK
+316 QAVHIKSCLSK

-342 NSNRWRQRLNYY
+342 NSNKWRKRLEFY
-354 RRKVEKEIRERNITC
+354 RERVEQEIEKRNITC

-393 NISLKIDEIFDF
+393 NISLSIDKIFDF
-405 FFTNI
+405 FFTHI
-410 VVANDE
+410 VVSNDE
-416 EANMGKNAYYTI
+416 EANMARNAYYALL
-428 MKYVSEHRDLF
+428 KYISENAELF
-439 ADAGFYGGTRSQFN
+439 ADCGYIGGSRSILN
-453 TFDLDAD
+453 TFSIDAE
-460 KDGFIYGCRNH
+460 KAFSTILPSRM
-471 IVDDKVYNNII
+471 
-482 VFRSGRIE
+482 
-490 SVLSEAGFSETK
+490 SVTVQTLSLTNG
-502 VALYKLRQSKLIKT
+502 LG
-516 KDANRNTYPYVINGT
+516 NTAFAP
-531 EVNCVAVYFEDKG
+531 VAVITNSGAASSIISSVSSVPSTNFAPLSFALTYKSSTHQWIFSLCG
-544 TEVQDIGDE
+544 GLSARLI
-553 TE
+553 

>member
-26 EVMDCI
+26 DVMDCI

-60 ICEEP
+60 ICEDPE
-65 DEICDFLLKN
+65 EICNFLLKN
-75 YNSNLKTRQF
+75 YNSNLKTRHF
-85 PIARYHTQLGWKE
+85 PIDRYHTQLGWKE
-98 GDGKSI
+98 IDGEPI
-104 FLGQNIVSD
+104 YLGQNIISD

-171 FWNADLNNVI
+171 FWNSDLNNVI

-190 GKSTALT
+190 GKSTALS
-197 LFVSVATN
+197 LFASVATN

-258 EEKDRLKPGGIGLQE
+258 EEKDRLKPGGNGLQE
-273 SATFQTVV
+273 SAVFQTVV
-281 MSSGELSLL
+281 LSSGEISLL

-298 GRARCF
+298 LRARCF
-304 EFANEQWTSSKS
+304 EFANEQWTYSKS
-316 QAVNVKACLSK
+316 QAVHIKSCLSK
-327 NYGLIAPMIAKELIH
+327 NYGLIAPMITKELIH
-342 NSNRWRQRLNYY
+342 NSNRWRQRLNFY
-354 RRKVEKEIRERNITC
+354 RRKVEKEIKERNITC

-393 NISLKIDEIFDF
+393 NISLSIDKIFDF
-405 FFTNI
+405 FFTHI

-416 EANMGKNAYYTI
+416 EANMARNAYYALL
-428 MKYVSEHRDLF
+428 KYISENAELF
-439 ADAGFYGGTRSQFN
+439 AECGYIGGSRSILN
-453 TFDLDAD
+453 TFSIDAE
-460 KDGFIYGCRNH
+460 KEGLYYGIRQRIIDNKEY
-471 IVDDKVYNNII
+471 DMVY
-482 VFRSGRIE
+482 VFRPGKAESILTDSGF
-490 SVLSEAGFSETK
+490 AETK
-502 VALYKLRQSKLIKT
+502 VALFKMRKEGLLKT
-516 KDANRNTYPYVINGT
+516 KDPARNTYTYNINGVD
-531 EVNCVAVYFEDKG
+531 VNCIAIYYQDNSAKIH
-544 TEVQDIGDE
+544 DIGDE
-553 TE
+553 D

>member
-26 EVMDCI
+26 DVMDCI

-60 ICEEP
+60 ICEDPE
-65 DEICDFLLKN
+65 EICNFLLKN
-75 YNSNLKTRQF
+75 YNSNLKTRHF
-85 PIARYHTQLGWKE
+85 PIDRYHTQLGWKE
-98 GDGKSI
+98 IDGEPI
-104 FLGQNIVSD
+104 YLGQNIISD

-171 FWNADLNNVI
+171 FWNSDLNNVI

-190 GKSTALT
+190 GKSTALS
-197 LFVSVATN
+197 LFASVATN

-258 EEKDRLKPGGIGLQE
+258 EEKDRLKPGGNGLQE
-273 SATFQTVV
+273 SAVFQTVV
-281 MSSGELSLL
+281 LSSGEISLL

-298 GRARCF
+298 LRARCF
-304 EFANEQWTSSKS
+304 EFANEQWTYSKS
-316 QAVNVKACLSK
+316 QAVHIKSCLSK

-342 NSNRWRQRLNYY
+342 NSNRWRQRLNFY
-354 RRKVEKEIRERNITC
+354 RRKVEKKIKERNITC

-393 NISLKIDEIFDF
+393 NISLSIDKIFDF
-405 FFTNI
+405 FFTHI

-416 EANMGKNAYYTI
+416 EANMARNAYYALL
-428 MKYVSEHRDLF
+428 KYISENAELF
-439 ADAGFYGGTRSQFN
+439 AECGYIGGSRSILN
-453 TFDLDAD
+453 TFSIDAE
-460 KDGFIYGCRNH
+460 KEGLYYGIRQRIIDNKEY
-471 IVDDKVYNNII
+471 DMVY
-482 VFRSGRIE
+482 VFRPGKAESILTDSGF
-490 SVLSEAGFSETK
+490 AETK
-502 VALYKLRQSKLIKT
+502 VALFKMRKEGLLKT
-516 KDANRNTYPYVINGT
+516 KDPARNTYTYNINGVD
-531 EVNCVAVYFEDKG
+531 VNCIAIYYQDNSAKIH
-544 TEVQDIGDE
+544 DIGDE
-553 TE
+553 D

>member
-26 EVMDCI
+26 DVMDCI

-60 ICEEP
+60 ICEDPE
-65 DEICDFLLKN
+65 EICNFLLKN
-75 YNSNLKTRQF
+75 YNSNLKTRHF
-85 PIARYHTQLGWKE
+85 PIDRYHTQLGWKE
-98 GDGKSI
+98 IDGEPI
-104 FLGQNIVSD
+104 YLGQNIISD

-171 FWNADLNNVI
+171 FWNSDLNNVI

-190 GKSTALT
+190 GKSTALM
-197 LFVSVATN
+197 LFASVATN

-258 EEKDRLKPGGIGLQE
+258 EEKDRLKPGGIGLQD
-273 SATFQTVV
+273 SAAFQTVIL
-281 MSSGELSLL
+281 SSGEISLL

-298 GRARCF
+298 LRARCF
-304 EFANEQWTSSKS
+304 EFANEQWTYSKS
-316 QAVNVKACLSK
+316 QAVHIKSCLSK

-342 NSNRWRQRLNYY
+342 NSNKWRKRLEFY
-354 RRKVEKEIRERNITC
+354 RERVEQEIEKRNITC

-393 NISLKIDEIFDF
+393 NISLSIDKIFDF
-405 FFTNI
+405 FFTHI
-410 VVANDE
+410 VVSNDE
-416 EANMGKNAYYTI
+416 EANMARNAYYALL
-428 MKYVSEHRDLF
+428 KYISENAELF
-439 ADAGFYGGTRSQFN
+439 ADCGYIGGSRSILNTFSIDAEKEGFY
-453 TFDLDAD
+453 
-460 KDGFIYGCRNH
+460 YGIRQRIIDNKEY
-471 IVDDKVYNNII
+471 DMVY
-482 VFRSGRIE
+482 VFRPGKAESILADSGF
-490 SVLSEAGFSETK
+490 AETK
-502 VALYKLRQSKLIKT
+502 VALFKMRKEGLLKT
-516 KDANRNTYPYVINGT
+516 KDPARNTYTYNINGVD
-531 EVNCVAVYFEDKG
+531 VNCIAIYYQDNSAKIH
-544 TEVQDIGDE
+544 DIGDE
-553 TE
+553 D

>member
-26 EVMDCI
+26 DVMDCI

-60 ICEEP
+60 ICEDPE
-65 DEICDFLLKN
+65 EICNFLLKN
-75 YNSNLKTRQF
+75 YNSNLKTRHF
-85 PIARYHTQLGWKE
+85 PIDRYHTQLGWKE
-98 GDGKSI
+98 IDGEPI
-104 FLGQNIVSD
+104 YLGQNIISD

-171 FWNADLNNVI
+171 FWNSDLNNVI

-190 GKSTALT
+190 GKSTALS
-197 LFVSVATN
+197 LFASVATN

-258 EEKDRLKPGGIGLQE
+258 EEKDRLKPGGNGLQE
-273 SATFQTVV
+273 SAVFQTVV
-281 MSSGELSLL
+281 LSSGEISLL

-298 GRARCF
+298 LRARCF
-304 EFANEQWTSSKS
+304 EFANEQWTYSKS
-316 QAVNVKACLSK
+316 QAVHIKSCLSK

-342 NSNRWRQRLNYY
+342 NSNRWRQRLNFY
-354 RRKVEKEIRERNITC
+354 RRKVEKEIKERNITC

-393 NISLKIDEIFDF
+393 NISLSIDKIFDF
-405 FFTNI
+405 FFTHI

-416 EANMGKNAYYTI
+416 EANMARNAYYALL
-428 MKYVSEHRDLF
+428 KYISENAELF
-439 ADAGFYGGTRSQFN
+439 ADCGYIGGSRSILN
-453 TFDLDAD
+453 TFSIDAE
-460 KDGFIYGCRNH
+460 KEGLYYGIRQRIIDNKEY
-471 IVDDKVYNNII
+471 DMVY
-482 VFRSGRIE
+482 VFRPGKAESILTDSGF
-490 SVLSEAGFSETK
+490 AETK
-502 VALYKLRQSKLIKT
+502 VALFKMRKEGLLKT
-516 KDANRNTYPYVINGT
+516 KDPARNTYTYNINGVD
-531 EVNCVAVYFEDKG
+531 VNCIAIYYQDNSAKIH
-544 TEVQDIGDE
+544 DIGDE
-553 TE
+553 D

>member
-60 ICEEP
+60 ICEQP

-75 YNSNLKTRQF
+75 YNSNLKTRKF
-85 PIARYHTQLGWKE
+85 SIDRYHTQLGWKE
-98 GDGKSI
+98 IDGMPI
-104 FLGQNIVSD
+104 YLGQNIVSD
-113 DETILSEY
+113 DETLLSEY

-197 LFVSVATN
+197 LFASVATN

-273 SATFQTVV
+273 SAAFQTVV
-281 MSSGELSLL
+281 MSSGEISLL

-298 GRARCF
+298 LRARCF
-304 EFANEQWTSSKS
+304 EFANEQWTYSKS
-316 QAVNVKACLSK
+316 QAVHIKSCLSK

-342 NSNRWRQRLNYY
+342 NSNKWRKRLEFY
-354 RRKVEKEIRERNITC
+354 RERVEQEIEKRNITC

-393 NISLKIDEIFDF
+393 NISLSIDKIFDF
-405 FFTNI
+405 FFTHI
-410 VVANDE
+410 VVSNDE
-416 EANMGKNAYYTI
+416 EANMARNAYYALL
-428 MKYVSEHRDLF
+428 KYISENAELF
-439 ADAGFYGGTRSQFN
+439 ADCGYIGGSRSILNTFSIDAEKEGFY
-453 TFDLDAD
+453 
-460 KDGFIYGCRNH
+460 YGIRQRIIDNKEY
-471 IVDDKVYNNII
+471 DMVY
-482 VFRSGRIE
+482 VFRPGKAESILADSGF
-490 SVLSEAGFSETK
+490 AETK
-502 VALYKLRQSKLIKT
+502 VALFKMRKEGLLKT
-516 KDANRNTYPYVINGT
+516 KDPARNTYTYNINGVD
-531 EVNCVAVYFEDKG
+531 VNCIAIYYQDNSAKIH
-544 TEVQDIGDE
+544 DIGDE
-553 TE
+553 D

>member
-1 MTDEFKDV
+1 MPLYK
-9 KFTGISVTDGK
+9 
-20 SPSINF
+20 
-26 EVMDCI
+26 
-32 NAKIVGLSILR
+32 
-43 TDLTPRN
+43 N
-50 LENLIASNNG
+50 L
-60 ICEEP
+60 
-65 DEICDFLLKN
+65 
-75 YNSNLKTRQF
+75 
-85 PIARYHTQLGWKE
+85 
-98 GDGKSI
+98 
-104 FLGQNIVSD
+104 
-113 DETILSEY
+113 
-121 SGKLDLKPRGNIENV
+121 
-136 VTMLNEEIIG
+136 
-146 TKEWSKLEAVLSA
+146 
-159 AVGSLLL
+159 
-166 SFANH
+166 NH

-298 GRARCF
+298 LRARCF